1 MMADMIKIIF
11 PISMV
16 SVRLADD
23 IFDAIAR
30 NVTVDTKLAFNIR
43 LVLSEVF
50 SNAFLYGE
58 KQSAGAVI
66 EFRGCF
72 NNHKFVASI
81 INEGTGFSDNAIEW
95 NKFPKAMEESGRGL
109 KIIRQ
114 LCDKLEFRK
123 HNENKFET
131 YVEINTGIKVNK
143 D

>member
-1 MMADMIKIIF
+1 MADFIRIVF

-30 NVTVDTKLAFNIR
+30 NVTGDAKTVFNIR

-58 KQSAGAVI
+58 KQSANAVI
-66 EFRGCF
+66 EFKGCF
-72 NNHKFVASI
+72 NEHIFVASI
-81 INEGTGFSDNAIEW
+81 INEGEGFTDNAIEW
-95 NKFPKAMEESGRGL
+95 NKFPAAMEESGRGL

-123 HNENKFET
+123 HSDNKFET
-131 YVEINTGIKVNK
+131 YLEINTGIKVTK